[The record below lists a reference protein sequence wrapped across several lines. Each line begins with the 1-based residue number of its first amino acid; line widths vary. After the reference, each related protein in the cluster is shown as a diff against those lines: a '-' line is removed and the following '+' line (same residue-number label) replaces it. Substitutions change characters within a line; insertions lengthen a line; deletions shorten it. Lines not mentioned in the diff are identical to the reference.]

1 MPKLTQQS
9 TKKDKDVK
17 PLDGGSGN
25 YIATLDDIRQYV
37 DENEV
42 LTRNDLKHWYWKNHS
57 RWRAHG
63 EGNRRPDKGRFDST
77 TDAYVNFL
85 FKCGLLKGGDDEGR
99 IQCNFP
105 KIRGKN
111 RKVIEAI
118 DDKILFVV
126 DMLEEEPITVGHF
139 MDMDIC
145 KTYWDRPKTRG
156 NQIRHRIGWLESTG
170 MIQSYGNGLFRTTA
184 DGVQLL
190 RDRRDRPSPGPS
202 PENVAE
208 FDGLSPVS
216 KSRASLNRILY
227 GPPGTGKTFDA
238 VSEAVKAIDGTAD
251 GDRKQ
256 LKDRF
261 NRLRNEGRVEFVT
274 FHQNYAYEDFIEG
287 IRPVLYRKK
296 LRYELR
302 DGIFKQVAKRASED
316 PNNHYVLII
325 DEINRGNIAKIFGEL
340 ITLIEPSKRL
350 GEEDEAKA
358 TLPYSQESFGV
369 PANLHLIGTMNT
381 ADRGIALLDV
391 ALRRRFDFVERMP
404 EADHDGIAENIEGV
418 NGRHLLRAINH
429 RIVEKLDR
437 EHQIGHTYLMG
448 IETLEALKRAF
459 QNQVVPLL
467 QEYFYD
473 DWEKIRGVLNDNAF
487 ITKRGTEPPVFD
499 VLGRDDDR
507 WLQAES
513 YRAIYGDNS
522 GTGDDE

>member
-1 MPKLTQQS
+1 MGYKLISDPQQITEAFALFLRVLKVEEWGITHEHEDYGFWVKRWLPKEGPRDAVALGLVGNEEDTARITIS
-9 TKKDKDVK
+9 PEKPSMVAGLLVTDERGVKYVTHDGRFDVK
-17 PLDGGSGN
+17 ATNSHLFKENTRNDPKWINVPGDKRRYLVTPLDG
-25 YIATLDDIRQYV
+25 
-37 DENEV
+37 
-42 LTRNDLKHWYWKNHS
+42 
-57 RWRAHG
+57 
-63 EGNRRPDKGRFDST
+63 
-77 TDAYVNFL
+77 
-85 FKCGLLKGGDDEGR
+85 
-99 IQCNFP
+99 
-105 KIRGKN
+105 
-111 RKVIEAI
+111 I
-118 DDKILFVV
+118 DDTDVL
-126 DMLEEEPITVGHF
+126 
-139 MDMDIC
+139 
-145 KTYWDRPKTRG
+145 
-156 NQIRHRIGWLESTG
+156 
-170 MIQSYGNGLFRTTA
+170 
-184 DGVQLL
+184 
-190 RDRRDRPSPGPS
+190 
-202 PENVAE
+202 ENVAR
-208 FDGLSPVS
+208 FVRKRFVRAPGAPNDPV
-216 KSRASLNRILY
+216 RPSLNRILY

-261 NRLRNEGRVEFVT
+261 NGLRKEGRVEFVT

-287 IRPVLYRKK
+287 IRPVLDRKK

-302 DGIFKQVAKRASED
+302 DGIFKQIAKRASED
-316 PNNHYVLII
+316 PNNRYVLII

-418 NGRHLLRAINH
+418 NGRHLLRAING

-448 IETLEALKRAF
+448 VKTLEALKRAF

-473 DWEKIRGVLNDNAF
+473 DWEKMRGVLNDNAF
-487 ITKRGTEPPVFD
+487 ITKRGTEHPVFD

-522 GTGDDE
+522 GTGDGE

>member
-1 MPKLTQQS
+1 MQLSLVGNSQS
-9 TKKDKDVK
+9 LWISVRPTK
-17 PLDGGSGN
+17 PLSETKGLVVTDERRRR
-25 YIATLDDIRQYV
+25 YIAHSGLFGGNFSRNELFDANTRRDADTGRDVEWINVTGDIKNERYLITPIDEIDD
-37 DENEV
+37 
-42 LTRNDLKHWYWKNHS
+42 
-57 RWRAHG
+57 
-63 EGNRRPDKGRFDST
+63 
-77 TDAYVNFL
+77 TD
-85 FKCGLLKGGDDEGR
+85 LLKNVARFVRKRFVHSPDDTPM
-99 IQCNFP
+99 I
-105 KIRGKN
+105 
-111 RKVIEAI
+111 VSS
-118 DDKILFVV
+118 
-126 DMLEEEPITVGHF
+126 
-139 MDMDIC
+139 
-145 KTYWDRPKTRG
+145 
-156 NQIRHRIGWLESTG
+156 RHR
-170 MIQSYGNGLFRTTA
+170 N
-184 DGVQLL
+184 
-190 RDRRDRPSPGPS
+190 RP
-202 PENVAE
+202 
-208 FDGLSPVS
+208 
-216 KSRASLNRILY
+216 SLNRVLY

-251 GDRKQ
+251 DDREQ

-261 NRLRNEGRVEFVT
+261 NGLRNEGRVEFVT

-287 IRPVLYRKK
+287 IRPVLDRKK

-302 DGIFKQVAKRASED
+302 DGIFKQIAKRASKD
-316 PNNHYVLII
+316 PNNRYVLII

-391 ALRRRFDFVERMP
+391 ALRRRFDFVERTP
-404 EADHDGIAENIEGV
+404 KADHDGIAKNIEGV
-418 NGRHLLRAINH
+418 NGRDLLRAING

-448 IETLEALKRAF
+448 VKTLEALKRAF

-487 ITKRGTEPPVFD
+487 ITKRGTEHPVFD

-513 YRAIYGDNS
+513 YRAIYSNNS

>member
-1 MPKLTQQS
+1 M
-9 TKKDKDVK
+9 VVH
-17 PLDGGSGN
+17 G
-25 YIATLDDIRQYV
+25 RR
-37 DENEV
+37 
-42 LTRNDLKHWYWKNHS
+42 RN
-57 RWRAHG
+57 
-63 EGNRRPDKGRFDST
+63 RP
-77 TDAYVNFL
+77 
-85 FKCGLLKGGDDEGR
+85 
-99 IQCNFP
+99 
-105 KIRGKN
+105 
-111 RKVIEAI
+111 
-118 DDKILFVV
+118 
-126 DMLEEEPITVGHF
+126 
-139 MDMDIC
+139 
-145 KTYWDRPKTRG
+145 
-156 NQIRHRIGWLESTG
+156 
-170 MIQSYGNGLFRTTA
+170 
-184 DGVQLL
+184 
-190 RDRRDRPSPGPS
+190 
-202 PENVAE
+202 
-208 FDGLSPVS
+208 
-216 KSRASLNRILY
+216 SLNRILY

-251 GDRKQ
+251 DDRKQ

-261 NRLRNEGRVEFVT
+261 NRLRKEDRVEFVT

-287 IRPVLYRKK
+287 IRPVLDGEK

-302 DGIFKQVAKRASED
+302 DGIFKQIAKRASED
-316 PNNHYVLII
+316 PNNGYVLII

-418 NGRHLLRAINH
+418 NGRDLLRAING

-437 EHQIGHTYLMG
+437 DHQIGHTYLMG
-448 IETLEALKRAF
+448 VKTLEALKRAF

-487 ITKRGTEPPVFD
+487 ITKRGTEHPVFD
-499 VLGRDDDR
+499 VLGRDDGR